1 MNDADRRAAGVIF
14 VKDGPVARVTI
25 DRPQVLNALSRAAHV
40 ALSSVW
46 DEVRD
51 DPGLRVAILTG
62 AGARAFCAGTD
73 LKDPEAKNGVPYLWD
88 GPRLGAGGLS
98 FRRDLLKPVIAAVN
112 GLALGTGFE
121 LALACDL
128 IVAADHAEF
137 GFPEP
142 RVGYMALD
150 GGIVMLSRQ
159 IPYKVA
165 MGLLLSGRRIAARD
179 GHAAGFVNEVVPAAE
194 LIDAADR
201 WARDIVACAPLSVE
215 ATKLIAM
222 EGRDLPG
229 WAAPRWFP
237 HRVMQAIASE
247 DSAEGPRAFRE
258 KRPPRWKGK

>member
-1 MNDADRRAAGVIF
+1 MNDAARREAGIVF
-14 VKDGPVARVTI
+14 VKDGPVARVMI
-25 DRPQVLNALSRAAHV
+25 DRPPVLNALSRAAHT

-46 DEVRD
+46 DAMRD
-51 DPGLRVAILTG
+51 DPEVRVAILSG

-121 LALACDL
+121 LALACDI
-128 IVAADHAEF
+128 IVAAEHAEF

-150 GGIVMLSRQ
+150 GGIAMLSRQ
-159 IPYKVA
+159 VPYKIA
-165 MGLLLSGRRIAARD
+165 MGILLSGRRVGARE
-179 GHAAGFVNEVVPAAE
+179 GHAAGFVNEVVPAAG

-201 WARDIVACAPLSVE
+201 WARDIIACAPLSVE

-222 EGRDLPG
+222 EGRDMPG

-237 HRVMQAIASE
+237 FRVMQAIASE
-247 DSAEGPRAFRE
+247 DSEEGPRAFRE
-258 KRPPRWKGK
+258 KRAPRWKGK

>member
-1 MNDADRRAAGVIF
+1 MNDAARREAGVRF
-14 VKDGPVARVTI
+14 VKDGSVARVTI
-25 DRPQVLNALSRAAHV
+25 DRPQVLNALSRAAHA

-51 DPGLRVAILTG
+51 DREIRVAVLTG
-62 AGARAFCAGTD
+62 AGGKAFCAGTD

-88 GPRLGAGGLS
+88 GPPLGAGGLS

-128 IVAADHAEF
+128 IVAAEHAEF

-150 GGIVMLSRQ
+150 GGIAMLTRQ
-159 IPYKVA
+159 IPYKIA
-165 MGLLLSGRRIAARD
+165 MGMLLTGRRVSARD
-179 GHAAGFVNEVVPAAE
+179 GHAAGFVNEVVASGDLMA
-194 LIDAADR
+194 AADR
-201 WARDIVACAPLSVE
+201 WAADVIACAPLSVE
-215 ATKLIAM
+215 GTKQIAL
-222 EGRDLPG
+222 EGRDLPS

-237 HRVMQAIASE
+237 RRVMEAVASE
-247 DSAEGPRAFRE
+247 DSEEGTSAFRA
-258 KRPPRWKGK
+258 KRAPRWRGK

>member
-1 MNDADRRAAGVIF
+1 MNDAARREAGIRLT
-14 VKDGPVARVTI
+14 KDGPLARVTI
-25 DRPQVLNALSRAAHV
+25 DRPQVMNALSRAAHA
-40 ALSSVW
+40 ALSSIW
-46 DEVRD
+46 DDIRD
-51 DPGLRVAILTG
+51 DADIRVAILTG
-62 AGARAFCAGTD
+62 AGTRAFCAGTD

-128 IVAADHAEF
+128 IIAAEHAEF

-150 GGIVMLSRQ
+150 GGIAMLTRQ
-159 IPYKVA
+159 VPYKIA
-165 MGLLLSGRRIAARD
+165 MGMLLTGRRVSARD
-179 GHAAGFVNEVVPAAE
+179 GHAAGFVNEVASSDGLTSAAE
-194 LIDAADR
+194 KWAADV
-201 WARDIVACAPLSVE
+201 VACAPLSVE
-215 ATKLIAM
+215 GTKQIAM

-237 HRVMQAIASE
+237 RRVMEAVASE
-247 DSAEGPRAFRE
+247 DSEEGTRAFRE
-258 KRPPRWKGK
+258 KRPPRWKGR

>member
-1 MNDADRRAAGVIF
+1 MNDAARRAAGVQY

-25 DRPQVLNALSRAAHV
+25 DRPQVLNALSRAAHA

-51 DPGLRVAILTG
+51 DPEIRVAVLTG
-62 AGARAFCAGTD
+62 AGTKAFCAGTD

-128 IVAADHAEF
+128 IVAAEHAEF

-150 GGIVMLSRQ
+150 GGIAMLTRQ
-159 IPYKVA
+159 IPYKIA
-165 MGLLLSGRRIAARD
+165 MGMLLTGRRISARD
-179 GHAAGFVNEVVPAAE
+179 GHAAGFVNEVVAPGGLAAAAE
-194 LIDAADR
+194 RWAAD
-201 WARDIVACAPLSVE
+201 IIACAPLSVE
-215 ATKLIAM
+215 GTKQIAA
-222 EGRDLPG
+222 EGRDLPS

-237 HRVMQAIASE
+237 RRVMEAVASE
-247 DSAEGPRAFRE
+247 DSEEGTRAFRE
-258 KRPPRWKGK
+258 KRPPRWRGR

>member
-1 MNDADRRAAGVIF
+1 MNDAERRQAGIAA
-14 VKDGPVARVTI
+14 VKDGPLLRVTI
-25 DRPQVLNALSRAAHV
+25 DRPQVMNALSRAAHA

-46 DEVRD
+46 DEMRD
-51 DPGLRVAILTG
+51 DPEVRVAILTG
-62 AGARAFCAGTD
+62 AGGKAFCAGTD

-112 GLALGTGFE
+112 GVALGTGFE

-128 IVAADHAEF
+128 IVAAEHAEF

-150 GGIVMLSRQ
+150 GGIAMLTRQ
-159 IPYKVA
+159 IPYKAA
-165 MGLLLSGRRIAARD
+165 MGILLTGRRVGARD
-179 GHAAGFVNEVVPAAE
+179 GQAAGFVNEVAPAAG
-194 LIDAADR
+194 LLDAADR
-201 WARDIVACAPLSVE
+201 WARDIIACAPLSIE
-215 ATKLIAM
+215 GTKQIAM

-229 WAAPRWFP
+229 WAAGRWFS

-247 DSAEGPRAFRE
+247 DSEEGPRAFRE
-258 KRPPRWKGK
+258 KRAPRWRGR